1 MSRILVS
8 CEYSGRIRDALT
20 ALGHTAVSCDLR
32 PAETRGWH
40 IQGDVVEVLRSGAES
55 FDALVAHPYCTFNA
69 LSGVQWLYHPE
80 DTALIP
86 EQRRR
91 HPRYPSRMDDFLKG
105 IEFFKAHQ
113 ESEIPIQIIENS
125 QPHGL
130 AMQHLGRY
138 NQILQPWMLGSPFTK
153 GAYLWLKGIDEV
165 PTTHTKSDY
174 AKGEIKAA
182 CHLMPPGPNRE
193 KERSRTDQ
201 AIAIAIAKHLHN
213 RLTGVK

>member
-8 CEYSGRIRDALT
+8 CEYSGRVRDALS

-40 IQGDVVEVLRSGAES
+40 IQHDVVDVLRSGWES
-55 FDALVAHPYCTFNA
+55 FDALVGHPYCTFNA
-69 LSGVQWLYHPE
+69 LSSVQWLYHPE
-80 DTALIP
+80 DTPLPAA
-86 EQRRR
+86 QRRR
-91 HPRYPSRMDDFLKG
+91 HPKYPNRMADFLEG
-105 IEFFKAHQ
+105 VEFFKAHK
-113 ESEIPIQIIENS
+113 ESKIPVKIIENS

-130 AMQHLGRY
+130 AMEHLGRY

-153 GAYLWLKGIDEV
+153 GAYLWLDDIDPV
-165 PTTHTKSDY
+165 PTTHTKKDY
-174 AKGEIKAA
+174 QPGEIKAA

-193 KERSRTDQ
+193 KERSRTDP